1 MEDHPHSPH
10 LLIFPLPIQ
19 GHLNSMLKLAE
30 LLSLQG
36 LSITFLNSHHSHKRL
51 LRYTDIHARFAQ
63 YPGFR
68 FKTFSDGL
76 PDDHPRTSHQ
86 ITEMFDALYLS
97 ARPFLKKML
106 IDTLP
111 PVSCIIGDG
120 ILGFVPDVA
129 KELKIPLIHFR
140 TVSACSIWA
149 YFCIPLLIQAG
160 NIPLRG
166 RHQDMDRLITTVP
179 GMEAFLRGRDL
190 PGICKDNDI
199 NDRIFQ
205 FVLDATLKSSEVDVL
220 LLNTFEDLEG
230 PMLSHIRT
238 KKALEE
244 LLIDLRPPVSCIIG
258 DPILGFVSDVA
269 KELKIPLIHFYIA
282 SACSFWTSLC
292 TPDVIEAG
300 ELPLK
305 GYEDLD
311 SLITTV
317 PGMETFLRGRDLPS
331 FCRPNDINDPIFQ
344 QFMDW
349 ILKSSETN
357 ALILNTFED
366 LEAPIL
372 SHIRT
377 KRFSFD
383 RNYQGFTFSPYITKL
398 CSLKEKKIGH
408 LNPMLKLVE
417 FLSLASLN
425 ITFLKHNHK
434 CLLRYSGIQARFA
447 QYPGFRFKTF
457 CDGLAAHHPRTA
469 DRPIEIFDGM
479 NLSARHFRAASF
491 WATLCIPDV
500 IQAGEL
506 PLKGNEDMDR
516 LITAVPGMETFLCG
530 RDLPGFFRANDID
543 DPIFQLGMNRTLK
556 PSSEADGLLLNTSH
570 NADHISH
577 AILYEDV
584 YLIIRMFS

>member
-1 MEDHPHSPH
+1 MEENPHSPH
-10 LLIFPLPIQ
+10 LLIFPLPFQ

-76 PDDHPRTSHQ
+76 PDDHPRTIHQ

-166 RHQDMDRLITTVP
+166 RHEDMDRLITTVP

-238 KKALEE
+238 KCPKIYTIGPLHLHLETRLAASNNMESFKSSNSLWEVDRSCMVWLDKQPPQSVIYVSFGSLAMLTREQYLEFWHGLVNSKQRFLWVTRPGSVGGDDDSAMELAEGTKERGYIVGWAPQEEVLAHKAVGGFLTHSGWNSTLESIVAGVPMICWPCLADQPLNSRFVSE
-244 LLIDLRPPVSCIIG
+244 VWKIGIDMKDVCDRKVVERMINDVMVERREEFVKSAKNLATLARRSISDGGSSRGNLDLLI
-258 DPILGFVSDVA
+258 
-269 KELKIPLIHFYIA
+269 
-282 SACSFWTSLC
+282 
-292 TPDVIEAG
+292 
-300 ELPLK
+300 
-305 GYEDLD
+305 
-311 SLITTV
+311 
-317 PGMETFLRGRDLPS
+317 
-331 FCRPNDINDPIFQ
+331 NDIRNMSFQ
-344 QFMDW
+344 
-349 ILKSSETN
+349 T
-357 ALILNTFED
+357 
-366 LEAPIL
+366 
-372 SHIRT
+372 H
-377 KRFSFD
+377 
-383 RNYQGFTFSPYITKL
+383 
-398 CSLKEKKIGH
+398 CS
-408 LNPMLKLVE
+408 
-417 FLSLASLN
+417 
-425 ITFLKHNHK
+425 
-434 CLLRYSGIQARFA
+434 
-447 QYPGFRFKTF
+447 
-457 CDGLAAHHPRTA
+457 
-469 DRPIEIFDGM
+469 
-479 NLSARHFRAASF
+479 
-491 WATLCIPDV
+491 
-500 IQAGEL
+500 
-506 PLKGNEDMDR
+506 
-516 LITAVPGMETFLCG
+516 
-530 RDLPGFFRANDID
+530 
-543 DPIFQLGMNRTLK
+543 
-556 PSSEADGLLLNTSH
+556 
-570 NADHISH
+570 
-577 AILYEDV
+577 
-584 YLIIRMFS
+584 